1 MQKATRNQTG
11 LLKRRLVLKTIH
23 DSGQPFRARIARLT
37 RLARTIVSGVFA
49 DSRVREL
56 VEETGHG
63 PPASG
68 ESPIFPCAIDHSR
81 HVIGV
86 DLALDPF
93 RGAVIKRQVDA
104 YRNDCGRGESTF
116 HASAEG
122 LSCFHLGPGEG
133 GAYQRQEVLSAV

>member
-11 LLKRRLVLKTIH
+11 LLMRRLVLKTIY
-23 DSGQPFRARIARLT
+23 DSGRHIHAHVALVS

-49 DSRVREL
+49 DSRVREF

-63 PPASG
+63 PPAS
-68 ESPIFPCAIDHSR
+68 EKSPILSCAIDHFR

-86 DLALDPF
+86 VLALDPF
-93 RGAVIKRQVDA
+93 RSAAINRQVDA
-104 YRNDCGRGESTF
+104 HRNGYGRGESTF

-122 LSCFHLGPGEG
+122 LSCFHLDPGKG
-133 GAYQRQEVLSAV
+133 GACQRQEVLSAV